1 MTRTA
6 DNRVKVISPSLR
18 IKIMANLDYYKED
31 VLERTFKV
39 YSLGQCRIIG
49 YNSKYS
55 WAPFVVQDESGKK
68 YKTSKSF
75 ILVD

>member
-31 VLERTFKV
+31 VLEKTFKV
-39 YSLGQCRIIG
+39 FNLGPCRIID
-49 YNSKYS
+49 YNSRYS
-55 WAPFVVQDESGKK
+55 WAPFVVQDESGKI
-68 YKTSKSF
+68 YKTSKSS